1 MSQQRLTIDE
11 MLAAARARL
20 QRVQPSDVK
29 AEQDRGAV
37 VVDIRCESDRRRTGV
52 ISGSVTVERTV
63 LEWRADPDS
72 PWRDPRIADLDWRLI
87 LICSDGYSS
96 SLAAVSLLD
105 LGFGDVTD
113 VDGGITAWIAEGL
126 SLERSP

>member
-1 MSQQRLTIDE
+1 MSQQRLTIDK
-11 MLAAARARL
+11 MLAAARTRFRRL
-20 QRVQPSDVK
+20 QPPDVEG
-29 AEQDRGAV
+29 EQRRGAV

-52 ISGSVTVERTV
+52 IPGSVAIERTV

-72 PWRDPRIADLDWRLI
+72 PWCDPRIADLDRQLI

-113 VDGGITAWIAEGL
+113 VDGGITAWVAEGL
-126 SLERSP
+126 PLEASP